1 LIIFELQNKLL
12 KSSEERANNTFD
24 EFFVLI
30 LVLKY
35 KVEDLNESLV
45 CAAPQY
51 FFQIEVLQFI
61 LKLLASNNH
70 QNMDDSRIVPHLS
83 LTKDCLQQVDDF
95 LWLTIN
101 CGFSYPI

>member
-1 LIIFELQNKLL
+1 MIIFELQNKLL

-35 KVEDLNESLV
+35 KVEDLYESLIRS
-45 CAAPQY
+45 APQN

-61 LKLLASNNH
+61 L
-70 QNMDDSRIVPHLS
+70 
-83 LTKDCLQQVDDF
+83 
-95 LWLTIN
+95 
-101 CGFSYPI
+101 